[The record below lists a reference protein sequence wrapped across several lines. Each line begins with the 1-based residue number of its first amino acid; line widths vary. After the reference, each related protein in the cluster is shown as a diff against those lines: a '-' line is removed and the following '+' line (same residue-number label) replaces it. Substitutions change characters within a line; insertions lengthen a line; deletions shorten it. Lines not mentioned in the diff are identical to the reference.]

1 MDPLI
6 SLLIGI
12 LVLLVTAGIFY
23 PDYGLYY
30 LVKRFNKDNAK
41 VNIEDALKHLY
52 DCEHKSIDCSF
63 DSLAGN
69 LQLRK
74 NDILE
79 LAAKMEKMGLIII
92 SANKLN
98 LTQEGRVY
106 ALRMIRIHRLWEK
119 YLADFTSVKETE
131 WHQIAEEKEHQISN
145 DEANRL
151 AAQLGNPL
159 LDPHGDPIPT
169 ELGEIPKHE
178 GVTLNLIEEGLFV
191 RIKHIED
198 EPKEV
203 FAQLTAQGLFPG
215 MQLYVLENNSN
226 KIKFEAEGE
235 VCILAPILASNILV
249 EKIVEK
255 ENIQQ
260 NFETLTSLKEDEC
273 AEIIGISRAVRGQQR
288 RRLLDFGIVPGSKIK
303 AVLKSLSGD
312 PTGYEVRG
320 AIIALRKEQS
330 NLIYV
335 KKNMK
340 GS

>member
-1 MDPLI
+1 MDPLV

-12 LVLLVTAGIFY
+12 LVLLIVVGVFY

-30 LVKRFNKDNAK
+30 IIKRFNKDNAK
-41 VNIEDALKHLY
+41 ENIEDALKHLY
-52 DCEHKSIDCSF
+52 DCEHKGVDCSI

-69 LQLRK
+69 LHLRQ
-74 NDILE
+74 NDVMD
-79 LAAKMEKMGLIII
+79 LAAKMGKMGLIII

-145 DEANRL
+145 EEANKL

-235 VCILAPILASNILV
+235 DCILAPILASNILV
-249 EKIVEK
+249 EKIIEK

-288 RRLLDFGIVPGSKIK
+288 RRLLDFGIVPGSKVR

-330 NLIYV
+330 NLIYI
-335 KKNMK
+335 KKK
-340 GS
+340 

>member
-1 MDPLI
+1 MDPLV
-6 SLLIGI
+6 SLLIGT
-12 LVLLVTAGIFY
+12 LVLLVVVGVFY

-30 LVKRFNKDNAK
+30 IIKRFNKDNAK
-41 VNIEDALKHLY
+41 ENIEDALKHLY
-52 DCEHKSIDCSF
+52 DCEYKGVDCSI

-69 LQLRK
+69 LHLRQ
-74 NDILE
+74 NDVMD
-79 LAAKMEKMGLIII
+79 LAAKMGKMGLIII

-145 DEANRL
+145 EEANKL

-249 EKIVEK
+249 EKIIEK

-288 RRLLDFGIVPGSKIK
+288 RRLLDFGIVPGSKVR

-330 NLIYV
+330 NLIYI
-335 KKNMK
+335 KKK
-340 GS
+340 

>member
-1 MDPLI
+1 MDPLV

-12 LVLLVTAGIFY
+12 LVLLIVVGVFY

-30 LVKRFNKDNAK
+30 IIKRFNKDNAK
-41 VNIEDALKHLY
+41 ENIEDALKHLY
-52 DCEHKSIDCSF
+52 DCEHKGVDCSI

-69 LQLRK
+69 LHLRQ
-74 NDILE
+74 NDVMD
-79 LAAKMEKMGLIII
+79 LAAKMGKMGLIII

-145 DEANRL
+145 EEANKL

-249 EKIVEK
+249 EKIIEK

-288 RRLLDFGIVPGSKIK
+288 RRLLDFGIVPGSKVR

-330 NLIYV
+330 NLIYI
-335 KKNMK
+335 KKK
-340 GS
+340 

>member
-1 MDPLI
+1 LDPLV

-12 LVLLVTAGIFY
+12 LVLLIVVGVFY

-30 LVKRFNKDNAK
+30 IIKRFNKDNAK
-41 VNIEDALKHLY
+41 ENIEDALKHLY
-52 DCEHKSIDCSF
+52 DCEHKGVDCSI

-69 LQLRK
+69 LHLRQ
-74 NDILE
+74 NDVMD
-79 LAAKMEKMGLIII
+79 LAAKMGKMGLIII

-145 DEANRL
+145 EEANKL

-249 EKIVEK
+249 EKIIEK

-288 RRLLDFGIVPGSKIK
+288 RRLLDFGIVPGSKVR

-330 NLIYV
+330 NLIYI
-335 KKNMK
+335 KKK
-340 GS
+340 